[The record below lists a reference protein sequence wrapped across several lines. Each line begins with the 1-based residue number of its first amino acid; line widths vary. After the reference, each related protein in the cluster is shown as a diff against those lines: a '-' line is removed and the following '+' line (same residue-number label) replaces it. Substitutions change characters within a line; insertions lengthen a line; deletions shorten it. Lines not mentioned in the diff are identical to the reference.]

1 MMQDEFHA
9 GTMDRPPNEAAE
21 LLNEDKEWL
30 PVFDMISLS
39 AGALSVRYSKLRDR
53 LSHTVGMVV
62 GDSYIP
68 LLESIEG
75 SEEEP
80 WPASP
85 PMQQMVEE
93 CFTPGASPVLL
104 GVGLSGN
111 GHWST
116 AIDTQK
122 NGRLKFDIACKNT
135 KSSTWFGS
143 QYRLLAP
150 IQPSIRANSFE
161 IFIETARM
169 ELSMSIGKLDFL
181 DAERRVRVSPL
192 SEPSLIQTHRWCYEI
207 SLMAVA

>member
-1 MMQDEFHA
+1 
-9 GTMDRPPNEAAE
+9 
-21 LLNEDKEWL
+21 
-30 PVFDMISLS
+30 MISLS

-53 LSHTVGMVV
+53 LSHTVGIAV

-93 CFTPGASPVLL
+93 CFTPGANPVLL

-116 AIDTQK
+116 AINTQK
-122 NGRLKFDIACKNT
+122 IGQLKFDIACKNT

-143 QYRLLAP
+143 QYRLMAP
-150 IQPSIRANSFE
+150 IQPSIRPNSIEF
-161 IFIETARM
+161 FIEAARM
-169 ELSMSIGKLDFL
+169 ELSTSIGRLDFS
-181 DAERRVRVSPL
+181 DAERRVRVSPN
-192 SEPSLIQTHRWCYEI
+192 SEPHSIQTHRWCYEI
-207 SLMAVA
+207 CLTAVA

>member
-1 MMQDEFHA
+1 MIGSFHI
-9 GTMDRPPNEAAE
+9 AARFIESYE

-30 PVFDMISLS
+30 PVLDMISLS

-53 LSHTVGMVV
+53 LSHTVGIAV

-93 CFTPGASPVLL
+93 CFTPGTSPVLL

-116 AIDTQK
+116 AIETQK
-122 NGRLKFDIACKNT
+122 IGQLKFDIACKNT

-143 QYRLLAP
+143 QYRILAP
-150 IQPSIRANSFE
+150 IQPSIRPNS
-161 IFIETARM
+161 IEFFVEPARI
-169 ELSMSIGKLDFL
+169 ELSMSIGRLDFC
-181 DAERRVRVSPL
+181 DAERRVRVSPI
-192 SEPSLIQTHRWCYEI
+192 SEPSSIQTHRWCYEI